1 MILNENLDENSF
13 FTVMGTKEILEQVEV
28 KKERENKYVQN
39 EDRLGRDLFV
49 IKKSVLNN
57 FSWEFYYNKKRRG

>member
-1 MILNENLDENSF
+1 M
-13 FTVMGTKEILEQVEV
+13 

-57 FSWEFYYNKKRRG
+57 FSWEFYYNKKGEVEGMGKRENRSTF

>member
-1 MILNENLDENSF
+1 MANLLKE
-13 FTVMGTKEILEQVEV
+13 TKEILEQVEV